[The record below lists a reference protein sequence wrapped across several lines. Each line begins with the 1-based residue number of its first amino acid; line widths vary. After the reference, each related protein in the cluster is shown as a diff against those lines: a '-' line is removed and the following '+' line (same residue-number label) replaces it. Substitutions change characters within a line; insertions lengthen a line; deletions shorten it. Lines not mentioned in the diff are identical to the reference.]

1 VAGSEA
7 AGEAIVSG
15 DAIVIRHCQGLDEL
29 RACVGLQKEIWN
41 FSDAELVPLRMFVVA
56 EKVGGQVMGAFDGSQ
71 MVGFAL
77 SVPGTRSGHVYLHS
91 HMLAVR
97 KEHRNSGLGRRLKLL
112 QREDA
117 LARGIKLIEWTF
129 DPLEIKNAYLNI
141 EKLGAISRRY
151 NINQYGITSSPLQ
164 GGLPSDRLIA
174 EWWLKSKR
182 VETLL
187 ATGKNPAFNQHAA
200 IEVPAQI
207 YEWKATAETRGK
219 AQKVQERNRDQFLRA
234 FGDGLAVLGYERD
247 SAGNGK
253 FLLANWDE
261 EWSYAASS

>member
-1 VAGSEA
+1 MTADSIALRRCHSIE
-7 AGEAIVSG
+7 EF
-15 DAIVIRHCQGLDEL
+15 
-29 RACVGLQKEIWN
+29 RACVALQKEVWN

-56 EKVGGQVMGAFDGSQ
+56 DKVGGQVMGAFDGNE

-77 SVPGTRSGHVYLHS
+77 SVPGTRTGHVYLHS

-97 KEHRNSGLGRRLKLL
+97 KDYRNGGLGRRLKLM

-117 LARGIKLIEWTF
+117 LARGIELIEWTF

-141 EKLGAISRRY
+141 ERLGAIARRY

-182 VETLL
+182 VEILL
-187 ATGKNPAFNQHAA
+187 ATGKIPPVASESSIQ
-200 IEVPAQI
+200 VPAQI
-207 YEWKATAETRGK
+207 YDWKAAPETRSR
-219 AQKVQERNRDQFLRA
+219 AQQVQQRNRDQFLQA
-234 FGDGLAVLGYERD
+234 FAQELAVLGYERD
-247 SAGNGK
+247 TAGNGK
-253 FLLANWDE
+253 FLLGHWDE
-261 EWSYAASS
+261 KWSYASEG

>member
-1 VAGSEA
+1 MTADS
-7 AGEAIVSG
+7 I
-15 DAIVIRHCQGLDEL
+15 ILRRCQGIDEL
-29 RACVGLQKEIWN
+29 RACVALQKDVWN
-41 FSDAELVPLRMFVVA
+41 FTDAELVPLRMFVVA
-56 EKVGGQVMGAFDGSQ
+56 DKVGGQVMGAFDGKE

-77 SVPGTRSGHVYLHS
+77 SVPGTRTGHIYLHS

-97 KEHRNSGLGRRLKLL
+97 KDHRNGGLGRRLKLL

-117 LARGIKLIEWTF
+117 LARGIELIEWTF
-129 DPLEIKNAYLNI
+129 DPLEIKNAYLNL
-141 EKLGAISRRY
+141 EKLGAIARRY

-187 ATGKNPAFNQHAA
+187 ATGKNPPVITESS

-207 YEWKATAETRGK
+207 YAWKAAPETRGK
-219 AQKVQERNRDQFLRA
+219 AQQIQERNRVQFLDA
-234 FGDGLAVLGYERD
+234 FSLGLAVLGYDRD
-247 SAGNGK
+247 PEDNGK
-253 FLLANWDE
+253 YLLGRWDE
-261 EWSYAASS
+261 NWSYASEG

>member
-1 VAGSEA
+1 MSAGSIVLRRCH
-7 AGEAIVSG
+7 AI
-15 DAIVIRHCQGLDEL
+15 DEFH
-29 RACVGLQKEIWN
+29 ACVALQKEVWN
-41 FSDAELVPLRMFVVA
+41 FTDAELVPLRMFVVA
-56 EKVGGQVMGAFDGSQ
+56 DKVGGQVMGAFEGNV

-77 SVPGTRSGHVYLHS
+77 SVPGTRTGHVYLHS

-97 KEHRNSGLGRRLKLL
+97 KEHRNSGLGRRLKLM

-117 LARGIKLIEWTF
+117 LARGIELIEWTF
-129 DPLEIKNAYLNI
+129 DPLEIKNAYLNL
-141 EKLGAISRRY
+141 EKLGAIARRY

-187 ATGKNPAFNQHAA
+187 ATGKNPPITVESR

-207 YEWKATAETRGK
+207 YDWKAAAETRGL
-219 AQKVQERNRDQFLRA
+219 AQQVQERNRGQFLLA
-234 FGDGLAVLGYERD
+234 FSHGLAVLGYERD
-247 SAGNGK
+247 QEGNGR
-253 FLLANWDE
+253 FQLGRWE
-261 EWSYAASS
+261 EPWSYASEA

>member
-1 VAGSEA
+1 VSAGS
-7 AGEAIVSG
+7 IVL
-15 DAIVIRHCQGLDEL
+15 RRCHGLDEL
-29 RACVGLQKEIWN
+29 RACVALQREVWN
-41 FSDAELVPLRMFVVA
+41 FTDAELVPLRMFVVA
-56 EKVGGQVMGAFDGSQ
+56 DKVGGQVMGAFDGDV

-97 KEHRNSGLGRRLKLL
+97 KDHRNEGLGRRLKML

-117 LARGIKLIEWTF
+117 LARGIELIEWTF

-141 EKLGAISRRY
+141 EKLGAVARRY
-151 NINQYGITSSPLQ
+151 TINQYGITSSPLQ

-187 ATGKNPAFNQHAA
+187 AAGKNPAIASESSLA
-200 IEVPAQI
+200 VPAQI
-207 YEWKATAETRGK
+207 YAWKGASETR
-219 AQKVQERNRDQFLRA
+219 AQAAQVQQSNREQFLLA
-234 FGDGLAVLGYERD
+234 FSQGLAVLGYERD
-247 SAGNGK
+247 AEGNGK
-253 FLLANWDE
+253 YLLGHWDE
-261 EWSYAASS
+261 KWSYASEE

>member
-1 VAGSEA
+1 MTADTV
-7 AGEAIVSG
+7 
-15 DAIVIRHCQGLDEL
+15 VIRHCQGIEEL
-29 RACVGLQKEIWN
+29 RTCVALQKEVWN
-41 FSDAELVPLRMFVVA
+41 FSDADLVPLRMFVVA
-56 EKVGGQVMGAFDGSQ
+56 EKVGGQVMGAFEGRG

-97 KEHRNSGLGRRLKLL
+97 KDHRNSGLGRRLKLL

-141 EKLGAISRRY
+141 EKLGAIARRY

-174 EWWLKSKR
+174 EWWLNSKR

-187 ATGKNPAFNQHAA
+187 SNGKNPSFQRETS
-200 IEVPAQI
+200 IDVPAQI
-207 YEWKATAETRGK
+207 YDWKAGADTRAK
-219 AQKVQERNRDQFLRA
+219 AQQVQERNREEFLRA
-234 FGDGLAVLGYERD
+234 FSDGLAALGYERD
-247 SAGNGK
+247 PEGNGN
-253 FLLANWDE
+253 FVLGEWDE
-261 EWSYAASS
+261 EWSYASEV